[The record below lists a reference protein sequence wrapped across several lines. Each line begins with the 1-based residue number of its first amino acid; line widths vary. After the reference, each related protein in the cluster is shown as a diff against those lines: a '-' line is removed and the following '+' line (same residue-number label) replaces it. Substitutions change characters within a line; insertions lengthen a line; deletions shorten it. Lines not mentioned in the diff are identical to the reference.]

1 VKRPGENNV
10 VRHANIVCVGNKTPI
25 RSIVGKRGTQVVT
38 DEAEVVPCF
47 TTSVVENDESA
58 AGGNGV
64 G

>member
-1 VKRPGENNV
+1 M
-10 VRHANIVCVGNKTPI
+10 RHANIVCVGDEPPVKQ
-25 RSIVGKRGTQVVT
+25 IVGKRGAQVVI